1 MIGILWFWKE
11 WKSTYNWL
19 LKQWVKPSEIKIFD
33 KKHQKNYLEWIQDC
47 EIIYKSP
54 WISIY
59 DPAIKAVKHKITSQA
74 QVFFERYNWKII
86 LVSGSKWKSTTSTLM
101 YLFLKNAWKNVKLVW
116 NIWNP
121 IFDEIDFN
129 NPPEYVVFEIS
140 SYMLDS
146 TPNVKCDY
154 SILTNLYKVHTSWHK
169 THENYKKSKF
179 KLLKAK
185 KIASVNVQLKPQ
197 IKEKENIKWFGP
209 STNYFYSDDYLFW
222 EKIKIEKSKI
232 KLGWEHNY
240 LNIVS
245 CFPILE
251 AENIEEK
258 VIEKV
263 LWEFNWLPHRQEFV
277 RKVNSVEYYNDSIAT
292 IPESVIQV
300 LERFKNN
307 LDTIIL
313 WWQESG
319 FDYSQLIEKIN
330 NHKLKNVILL
340 PDSFDNLID
349 AFKNKKVFKVKTL
362 EEAVKIASQVTEKN
376 KVCVLSPWAPS
387 LNMFKNFEERGNI
400 FKQLVNNL

>member
-1 MIGILWFWKE
+1 M
-11 WKSTYNWL
+11 
-19 LKQWVKPSEIKIFD
+19 
-33 KKHQKNYLEWIQDC
+33 
-47 EIIYKSP
+47 
-54 WISIY
+54 
-59 DPAIKAVKHKITSQA
+59 
-74 QVFFERYNWKII
+74 
-86 LVSGSKWKSTTSTLM
+86 
-101 YLFLKNAWKNVKLVW
+101 
-116 NIWNP
+116 
-121 IFDEIDFN
+121 
-129 NPPEYVVFEIS
+129 
-140 SYMLDS
+140 
-146 TPNVKCDY
+146 
-154 SILTNLYKVHTSWHK
+154 
-169 THENYKKSKF
+169 
-179 KLLKAK
+179 
-185 KIASVNVQLKPQ
+185 
-197 IKEKENIKWFGP
+197 
-209 STNYFYSDDYLFW
+209 
-222 EKIKIEKSKI
+222 
-232 KLGWEHNY
+232 
-240 LNIVS
+240 
-245 CFPILE
+245 E

-349 AFKNKKVFKVKTL
+349 TFKNKKVFKVKNL

-387 LNMFKNFEERGNI
+387 LNMFKNFEERGNM
-400 FKQLVNNL
+400 FKQLVNKL